1 MQSNNNNSF
10 IWLIILIL
18 IFFADTSSNSIK
30 IGNYFKLTSPTQNL
44 FNNFI

>member
-1 MQSNNNNSF
+1 MYNNSNNSF

-18 IFFADTSSNSIK
+18 IFFSDTSSNQIGV
-30 IGNYFKLTSPTQNL
+30 GNYFKLTSPSQNL